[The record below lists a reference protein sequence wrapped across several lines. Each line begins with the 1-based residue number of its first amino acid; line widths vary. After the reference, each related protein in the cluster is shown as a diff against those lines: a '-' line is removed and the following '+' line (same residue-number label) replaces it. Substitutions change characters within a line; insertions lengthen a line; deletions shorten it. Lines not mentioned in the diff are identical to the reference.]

1 MQDQGRE
8 LTDLRNDS
16 RRNRE
21 AEAQQQ
27 DVVMEWQTKLHDKE
41 QDFNLIADKYEKKI
55 KSLLADLEEKVSNL
69 DASRETID

>member
-1 MQDQGRE
+1 
-8 LTDLRNDS
+8 
-16 RRNRE
+16 
-21 AEAQQQ
+21 
-27 DVVMEWQTKLHDKE
+27 MEWQTKLHDKE